1 MFFSQMFK
9 NPKPQTHHRLLS
21 LLSQSIALATAWE
34 HFKVKQ
40 ALRGEVVHGKSGGVT
55 LLWRK

>member
-1 MFFSQMFK
+1 MFK

-21 LLSQSIALATAWE
+21 LLSQSIVLAIAWK

-40 ALRGEVVHGKSGGVT
+40 AIAIVIFFFFLVCFR
-55 LLWRK
+55 RRQQ

>member
-1 MFFSQMFK
+1 MFK

-21 LLSQSIALATAWE
+21 LLSRSIALATAWE